1 MMLHSNV
8 NDGSTW
14 QITEVKGIKNT
25 FSISSVLCHHGGQL
39 NLHVRDTWKSLNEED
54 TLMLSSSLSPGSHW
68 EIIPGP
74 VPGTS
79 LLRNVRS
86 DCYLRIRP
94 AWATES
100 KGSHLALSLP
110 GLDPADAPATSFWCC
125 DPAPAP
131 AGAFL
136 LRSATAIVRSPR
148 PKQAGPGRKFAQGG
162 AWLPKAGW
170 SVVADVLPAARVI
183 LAPGRKLVEESAA
196 GRTLYSATLPLES
209 LHMTVCGFDE
219 VGSLASRDEVATA
232 LATFTAACSASGE
245 QFRACGITVRKPDGR
260 RLKVAGVEPAAPF
273 SALRNALKKAS
284 KKKKKDENN
293 PKDGDLHI
301 NLGWYQLWSAAN
313 PEQKKETDKS
323 LRPAIEELKTALLR
337 HGNELPLMMPHL
349 SNYPNMASFP
359 RNVPGCGVTDV
370 TRRSTDRKVYKRA
383 VWGGLAAACVALAAI
398 FWIRYVAP
406 HVWPHV

>member
-14 QITEVKGIKNT
+14 QITEVKQITGRSLT
-25 FSISSVLCHHGGQL
+25 FSISSVLCHHGQL

-162 AWLPKAGW
+162 AWLPQAGW

-301 NLGWYQLWSAAN
+301 SLGWYQLWSAAN

-359 RNVPGCGVTDV
+359 RNVPDCGGGGETGVFKGNCPPTASAA
-370 TRRSTDRKVYKRA
+370 TAAGISIA
-383 VWGGLAAACVALAAI
+383 ALAGLAAVAIAN
-398 FWIRYVAP
+398 FV
-406 HVWPHV
+406 